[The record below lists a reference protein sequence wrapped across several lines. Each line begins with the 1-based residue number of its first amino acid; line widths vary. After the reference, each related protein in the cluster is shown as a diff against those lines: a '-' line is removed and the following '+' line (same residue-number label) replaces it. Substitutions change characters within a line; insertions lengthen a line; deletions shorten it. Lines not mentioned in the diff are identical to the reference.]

1 MNPSHRASFRQRSCD
16 ASIRFVC
23 RASFGFYG
31 ASRSKPGQLG
41 DTVWVPPGAFLPDSF
56 LVSQTSFL
64 KRRRTDENEAGA
76 VLGLALAARGTAAI
90 QYFHW
95 DKPHHGIG
103 ERHGP
108 DLTSRKVVWEAS
120 AGKSVNF
127 VHETGAGVIFG
138 NDEEE
143 VVLLDKNN
151 GKVIWRCRLEKSA
164 EIKTL
169 IADTEDGFF
178 VSSGDQFYWLVSHE
192 GKLLLRCNDSCS
204 IPK

>member
-1 MNPSHRASFRQRSCD
+1 MKTSLACRS
-16 ASIRFVC
+16 R
-23 RASFGFYG
+23 
-31 ASRSKPGQLG
+31 
-41 DTVWVPPGAFLPDSF
+41 PGAGCS
-56 LVSQTSFL
+56 
-64 KRRRTDENEAGA
+64 
-76 VLGLALAARGTAAI
+76 GTAAI

-95 DKPHHGIG
+95 DKPHHGDRG
-103 ERHGP
+103 NVTAL

-127 VHETGAGVIFG
+127 VHETGAGVIVG
-138 NDEEE
+138 NDEGE

-178 VSSGDQFYWLVSHE
+178 RFVGRSVLLAGQPRRKTSPPMQR
-192 GKLLLRCNDSCS
+192 LLLDPEIDATGRLLLAPGSWISVISRTGWSSKWFPSRRGLVEAVEETDADDLDEGA
-204 IPK
+204 

>member
-1 MNPSHRASFRQRSCD
+1 MKRT
-16 ASIRFVC
+16 
-23 RASFGFYG
+23 
-31 ASRSKPGQLG
+31 LG
-41 DTVWVPPGAFLPDSF
+41 V
-56 LVSQTSFL
+56 
-64 KRRRTDENEAGA
+64 
-76 VLGLALAARGTAAI
+76 VLGLAFAARGSAAI

-95 DKPHHGIG
+95 DKPHHGDRG
-103 ERHGP
+103 NVTAL
-108 DLTSRKVVWEAS
+108 DLASRKVVWEAS

-127 VHETGAGVIFG
+127 VHETGAGVVVG
-138 NDEEE
+138 NDEGE

-151 GKVIWRCRLEKSA
+151 GKEIWRCRLEKRA

-169 IADTEDGFF
+169 IADTDDGFF